1 MRLLPRSLVAWLL
14 AAIVLAP
21 AAVASA
27 QPPAAPSPSLD
38 VDPPQPHRTHP
49 LRLELLGG
57 AGLGRVALSTRE
69 TVNAFGPAASL
80 RLSYRFG
87 FGASIGLRYDHF
99 FGSSS
104 EYLYDS
110 VGNFAYSA
118 RVSSAAID
126 LGYELFLPHAFVR
139 PHVGLGGAWVRRD
152 VDCSIAEGAYNTSGQ
167 RLCDLA
173 RDAERSNQDLR
184 FAIVPGLTMAVR
196 FGAFHAMLEPRYY
209 VRSEADGYA
218 LMAGAGWAF

>member
-1 MRLLPRSLVAWLL
+1 MRLLPRLLVAWLL

-21 AAVASA
+21 AAASA
-27 QPPAAPSPSLD
+27 QPPASPSPPLD

-69 TVNAFGPAASL
+69 TINAFGPAASL

-118 RVSSAAID
+118 RVSSATVD

-139 PHVGLGGAWVRRD
+139 PHVALGGAWVRRD
-152 VDCSIAEGAYNTSGQ
+152 VDCSIAEGAYGASGQ

-173 RDAERSNQDLR
+173 QDAERSNQDLR